1 MLYCQSL
8 CCSFDLV
15 SWPYWFQTVGFCKW
29 KFTCIEKANCVPQK
43 SLDPVIPLHGQ
54 ENSQIV
60 LWITLWFFRT
70 VDIPHHCVN
79 ITSQWKRALFW
90 QMWWTI
96 FHDAMIFFCW
106 TPCETFQSHTWLM
119 TDFIF
124 LCWVQVLY
132 TKYKLSWIAHNQLFL
147 WGLYMVC
154 PSASCSA
161 DAPWKTE
168 QA

>member
-1 MLYCQSL
+1 MLQLWLGILTILIPNSGFLQMKIHLHWKSKLCPIEIIRPSNSIAWTRKFPDSL
-8 CCSFDLV
+8 INN
-15 SWPYWFQTVGFCKW
+15 TV
-29 KFTCIEKANCVPQK
+29 I
-43 SLDPVIPLHGQ
+43 
-54 ENSQIV
+54 
-60 LWITLWFFRT
+60 FRR
-70 VDIPHHCVN
+70 VDIPHHCIN
-79 ITSQWKRALFW
+79 ITSHWKKALFW
-90 QMWWTI
+90 QVWWTI

-106 TPCETFQSHTWLM
+106 TPCETFQSHMWLM

-124 LCWVQVLY
+124 LYWVHVLY
-132 TKYKLSWIAHNQLFL
+132 TKYKLSWIAYNQLFL